1 MEKMKKMKKAA
12 GELAQ
17 LAKIGEVVW
26 FGAGCLMV
34 LAALNVCFFEPNILS
49 GEPVTLSLGSVK
61 VDVWG
66 ADFLSPGLS
75 KVNFLVRALMFC
87 VLCFLV
93 IYAAKIARKIL
104 LPMKEGLPFDESVYK
119 NFRKLGV
126 FTLIGGGMISS
137 GRVLIDT
144 MSYRAYEV
152 QNLFIRD
159 KIIECRL
166 EPQVHLEFI
175 LIAFVFFLM
184 SYIFRY
190 GAELQKQSDETL

>member
-17 LAKIGEVVW
+17 LAKIGEVMW

-166 EPQVHLEFI
+166 EPRIDLGFI
-175 LIAFVFFLM
+175 LIALVFFLM

>member
-17 LAKIGEVVW
+17 LAKIVEVMW

-126 FTLIGGGMISS
+126 FTLIGGGMISA

>member
-17 LAKIGEVVW
+17 LAKIGEVMW

-34 LAALNVCFFEPNILS
+34 LAALNVCLFEPNILS

-126 FTLIGGGMISS
+126 FTLIGGGLISA

>member
-1 MEKMKKMKKAA
+1 MEKMKKFA

-17 LAKIGEVVW
+17 LAKIGEILW
-26 FGAGCLMV
+26 FGGGCLVV

-61 VDVWG
+61 VDIWG
-66 ADFLSPGLS
+66 ADFLPPGLS
-75 KVNFLVRALMFC
+75 KVNLLVRALMFC

-166 EPQVHLEFI
+166 EPRIDLGFI
-175 LIAFVFFLM
+175 LIALVFFLM

>member
-17 LAKIGEVVW
+17 LAKIGEVMW

-34 LAALNVCFFEPNILS
+34 LAALNVCLFEPNILS

-126 FTLIGGGMISS
+126 FTLIGGGLISA
-137 GRVLIDT
+137 GRVLIDI

-175 LIAFVFFLM
+175 LIAFVFFLT

>member
-152 QNLFIRD
+152 QNLFISD

-166 EPQVHLEFI
+166 EPRIDLGFI

>member
-17 LAKIGEVVW
+17 LAKIVEVMW

-152 QNLFIRD
+152 QNLFISD

-166 EPQVHLEFI
+166 EPRIDLGFI

>member
-17 LAKIGEVVW
+17 LAKIGEVMW

-126 FTLIGGGMISS
+126 FTLIGGGLISA

>member
-17 LAKIGEVVW
+17 LAKIGEVMW

-34 LAALNVCFFEPNILS
+34 LAALNVCLFEPNILS

-104 LPMKEGLPFDESVYK
+104 LSMKEGLPFDESVYK

>member
-1 MEKMKKMKKAA
+1 MEKMKKFA

-17 LAKIGEVVW
+17 LAKIGEIIW
-26 FGAGCLMV
+26 FGGGCLVV
-34 LAALNVCFFEPNILS
+34 LAALNVYFFEPNILS

-61 VDVWG
+61 VDIWE
-66 ADFLSPGLS
+66 ADFLPPGLS
-75 KVNFLVRALMFC
+75 KVNLLVRALMFC

-93 IYAAKIARKIL
+93 IYAAKIVRKIL
-104 LPMKEGLPFDESVYK
+104 LPMKEGLPFDESIYK
-119 NFRKLGV
+119 NFRKLGF
-126 FTLIGGGMISS
+126 FTLIGGGLISA